1 MAQLS
6 KILGMILRDMV
17 AAQHEANMYALKLA
31 AAYRDQSQAA
41 TLSPPAVCLG
51 EMELM
56 LHCGFTGNSIM
67 GEDYEIDQTAVLR
80 TIKELSDEL
89 SKVIV
94 SSILSTIV
102 QSRDRDELEEAPIA
116 QLNREK
122 TLRRN
127 FVTFLGRKLLVYL
140 KGHRAEFIALD
151 GTIDTKTL
159 LESVLLISDK
169 EFISHSDL
177 GGVLDQD
184 PSGEL
189 RNKIKANLRSS
200 VELLLPRLL
209 VDIHISRPN
218 KYSSMDVIISSEELS
233 KLPDECI
240 QTFRLKISP
249 RELLSETDVE

>member
-1 MAQLS
+1 
-6 KILGMILRDMV
+6 MV

-31 AAYRDQSQAA
+31 AAYRDQCQAA
-41 TLSPPAVCLG
+41 TLNPPAVCLG

-67 GEDYEIDQTAVLR
+67 GEDDEIDQTAVLR

-94 SSILSTIV
+94 SSILSAIV
-102 QSRDRDELEEAPIA
+102 QSKDNDGLEESPIA

-127 FVTFLGRKLLVYL
+127 FVTFLGRKLLAYL

-159 LESVLLISDK
+159 LESVLLSTLLGKAVNNMASDVGYTLPKDSDTK
-169 EFISHSDL
+169 EDDSCQERIF
-177 GGVLDQD
+177 
-184 PSGEL
+184 PE
-189 RNKIKANLRSS
+189 K
-200 VELLLPRLL
+200 
-209 VDIHISRPN
+209 
-218 KYSSMDVIISSEELS
+218 
-233 KLPDECI
+233 
-240 QTFRLKISP
+240 
-249 RELLSETDVE
+249 ETDD